1 MQQHYGG
8 MQGQPQPG
16 APVPI
21 HPAAAAAASAPA
33 TAAAVPEAVPF
44 AQWWG
49 HPDPITAV
57 PSPAF
62 QARHADRPAPVQRT
76 AAAAAAGPPAK
87 AVPPTRGPVPTR
99 CAVCQFETP
108 RGVWCAVAS
117 LKTHGTGVHEMRLF
131 WFGTSVSTRAN
142 DVVFDTNDLVV
153 AASREM
159 SYMGYG
165 QQGLRPTGATP
176 QGLLAHRGYWPT
188 AHRGY
193 GTQGL
198 RPTGATTLH

>member
-49 HPDPITAV
+49 PPDPITAV

-76 AAAAAAGPPAK
+76 AAAAAAGPPSHPRGVRAHE
-87 AVPPTRGPVPTR
+87 VCRLSVRNPTRGLV
-99 CAVCQFETP
+99 CGCQFENP
-108 RGVWCAVAS
+108 RDRCPRDAPVLVRNV
-117 LKTHGTGVHEMRLF
+117 GVHE
-131 WFGTSVSTRAN
+131 
-142 DVVFDTNDLVV
+142 
-153 AASREM
+153 
-159 SYMGYG
+159 G
-165 QQGLRPTGATP
+165 QRRRFRHQRP
-176 QGLLAHRGYWPT
+176 R
-188 AHRGY
+188 RSSF
-193 GTQGL
+193 
-198 RPTGATTLH
+198 